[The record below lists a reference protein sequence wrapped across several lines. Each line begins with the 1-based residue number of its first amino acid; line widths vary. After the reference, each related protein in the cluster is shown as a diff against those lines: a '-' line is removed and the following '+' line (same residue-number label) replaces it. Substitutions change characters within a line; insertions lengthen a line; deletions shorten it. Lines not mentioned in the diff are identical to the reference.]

1 MRRGERL
8 HSIFSS
14 PISCNQA
21 RYHKRHDV
29 FNTVLNN
36 SLNGQPYWIGAGQ
49 PRTVLAWKISICSSV
64 PVRIADVSS
73 NVRESG
79 KSILRYF
86 VSG

>member
-1 MRRGERL
+1 M
-8 HSIFSS
+8 FSS

-49 PRTVLAWKISICSSV
+49 PRTVLAWKISRKNPGNS
-64 PVRIADVSS
+64 P
-73 NVRESG
+73 E
-79 KSILRYF
+79 LH
-86 VSG
+86 